1 MLKRYWIW
9 SSVGL
14 LALGAIEAWLS
25 NLGYTPFSL
34 VLAGLNSMSVLI
46 IKGVTGFVSI
56 MRHFFAQFSEL
67 KQFSNQSQFRND
79 FKVNANCSAQ
89 RFTGSS
95 NDEPL
100 DFEDVSFG
108 LNKTGDILDA
118 FGRHPMIEL
127 THPLYHFYEEYR

>member
-46 IKGVTGFVSI
+46 IKGVTGFLSI

-67 KQFSNQSQFRND
+67 NQFSNQSQFRND
-79 FKVNANCSAQ
+79 FKVNANRSDQ
-89 RFTGSS
+89 KFKGSS
-95 NDEPL
+95 NDEPY
-100 DFEDVSFG
+100 DFDD
-108 LNKTGDILDA
+108 TDDIFDTCD
-118 FGRHPMIEL
+118 GHPMMDL